1 MHQVVGHHDPGHGP
15 LPLILPLVLVL
26 VLVLVPAPTLH
37 RLWRMVAHSQGQ
49 VLNSSKLGT
58 ALGMSHTTV
67 RTYLEL
73 FVAAFLVRLL
83 PPFTG
88 NVKKRLVRS
97 PKVYV
102 RDAGI
107 LHALLEIDDFD
118 ALAGHP
124 VYGHSWEGFPQGS

>member
-1 MHQVVGHHDPGHGP
+1 MWAARECSRPPAIAKAPSGP
-15 LPLILPLVLVL
+15 P
-26 VLVLVPAPTLH
+26 
-37 RLWRMVAHSQGQ
+37 
-49 VLNSSKLGT
+49 GT
-58 ALGMSHTTV
+58 AIWPVQWLPHATT
-67 RTYLEL
+67 
-73 FVAAFLVRLL
+73 L
-83 PPFTG
+83 PSPFTG